1 MTRLVTVIKALFVLL
16 PLSMLAGESFAAAST
31 WWQTE
36 HGEVRLIASS
46 AAAGQADEVLFGL
59 HFRMKPGWKI
69 YWRSPGDAGFPPSP
83 DWSGS
88 ENLGDARLLWPAP
101 HRFSV
106 LGLETMGYTVE
117 VVLPVVVA
125 PFEPGKPIRLA
136 GRVRYLTCEEI
147 CVPYEA
153 KLALALPAGPET
165 SSLQAGLIEQ
175 FLQRVPSTSENA
187 GLQIMR
193 VTVEGS
199 PPAQALRLSVVA
211 DTPLA
216 TPDVFVEGPRGVA
229 FGAPEVRLGS
239 DRRSALMRIAVS
251 TPKGKPIDL
260 AGESIRL
267 TLVDGERALERSVT
281 ATVEVSRGLMA
292 VLALAL
298 LGGLILNLM
307 PCVLPVLSIKLL
319 SVIGHG
325 GADPRRV
332 RIGFL
337 ASAGGILASFLVLAT
352 GAVALKSAGITAAWG
367 IQFQQPLFLA
377 AMVAVLTLFACNL
390 WGLFEIRLP
399 GNISNAA
406 ASAGG
411 GTGIGGQFLTGAFAT
426 VLATPCSAPFL
437 GTAIGFAL
445 ARGAAEIYLVFIAL
459 GVGLALPYLVIA
471 AAPRLA
477 TRLPRPGPWMA
488 TLRRVLSLALGATA
502 VWLLTVLAVQTGYA
516 GAGLIA
522 LLMVAVTVALRQ
534 ARHLAGRALVASW
547 LVVGA
552 LSALALGAAGS
563 LANQQ
568 GTRRA
573 APDAENWQPFKLAAI
588 ADEVAKGRVVFV
600 DVTADWCLTCKV
612 NKALVLDR
620 GEVAGRLASP
630 AVIAMKADW
639 TKPDP
644 GISAYLAG
652 FGRYGIPFDAVYG
665 PGAPAG
671 IVLPELLTTKSV
683 LEAISRAAGSATA
696 PAN

>member
-352 GAVALKSAGITAAWG
+352 GAVALKSAGIAAAWG

-377 AMVAVLTLFACNL
+377 AMVAVRTLFACNL

-426 VLATPCSAPFL
+426 VLAAPCSAPFL